1 MGLPELII
9 IAISLGMDAFA
20 IAVCKGLSIKKIDIK
35 TMCIIGLYF
44 GGFQALMPTLGYLF
58 GFSFHEKIEVIDHW
72 ITLVLLSIIG
82 INMIR
87 EALSKEDTRLD
98 DSIGF
103 KTMLVLSIATSLDA
117 LAVGVTFAFLDVSL
131 IISVIIIGVTT
142 FILSVIG
149 VKIGNICGKKY
160 QSKACLFGGIVLIL
174 IGIKIVLEHLGII
187 NF

>member
-174 IGIKIVLEHLGII
+174 EHLGII